1 MVREVLTDHAG
12 AVDTRPVT
20 ALERATRWGHAG
32 AVLRLNAPSSVAHAL
47 ERALLRAGVFVVHP
61 PDDDPTTP
69 GVLAAAGALV
79 LETEES
85 DDGISLRIG
94 SSHAE
99 SVIHGETAKAVSSLL
114 RLLRESN
121 VLHQERTR

>member
-1 MVREVLTDHAG
+1 VR
-12 AVDTRPVT
+12 
-20 ALERATRWGHAG
+20 
-32 AVLRLNAPSSVAHAL
+32 
-47 ERALLRAGVFVVHP
+47 P

-99 SVIHGETAKAVSSLL
+99 SIIHGETAKAVSSLL